1 MKRLAQFL
9 MFTFAIVIFVSC
21 EEEGE
26 GENHGLTAEAGP
38 NQEVNVGQAVT
49 LNSSGSSD
57 ITGEGYSSF
66 WSFDAIP
73 EGSTATINNAGS
85 ETATFTPDV
94 AGDYLVNLTI
104 SNSMGESSD
113 GLTITAIASGTT
125 EIGGSYNEDLH
136 LLNIVEDPDMPDYLV
151 TSDIT
156 LNARLIIDPGV
167 HIAVMSDNRIRV
179 TTNGVLQV
187 DGTANE
193 PVIITGNTALPGYW
207 KGILVESNNLE
218 NEINHVHISFAGSNN
233 ISSGRPKT
241 GLHVESGRLNINNSS
256 FTDNDGYGLS
266 VSSAASSV
274 PMNSNSFVNNS
285 MGAIY
290 MTASQIKDIDQ
301 ATDFNNAEIVLDGT
315 NVNLAT
321 DHVWKAAQN
330 GQYRFSNSLNI
341 YDNVT
346 IEEGAVFVSDND
358 VRIHFRPDAI
368 LKAMG
373 SSTNPIVFK
382 GSLEQP
388 GSWRG
393 IMYDNSS
400 LEGIMQHVHFSHAGH
415 SNLSSGFQKTALGLG
430 SSARLSLNNVHFSH
444 IDGYGVYIR
453 YDGIDVS
460 FENAFF
466 GEGITEAALYLRAK
480 QISGLDTQTDFG
492 GNYVEVEGSN
502 LEESENVT
510 WPKLNN
516 GTYLFNGNTNVY
528 GRVTIQP
535 GAVFEFENDV
545 SLRVRTNG
553 VLIANGTSSENI
565 IFTRKEG
572 SATHWRG
579 LGIETSSLE
588 NSMDFVE
595 VSYAGNSNV
604 FSGVGQTNLALG
616 NNARLTLT
624 NSTISNSLGFGIDV
638 RSSAQLT
645 ESNNTFSNNVSDDIN
660 LQ

>member
-1 MKRLAQFL
+1 MKRLAQLL
-9 MFTFAIVIFVSC
+9 MFTFAIVILVSC
-21 EEEGE
+21 EEEE
-26 GENHGLTAEAGP
+26 GVNHGLTAEAGS
-38 NQEVNVGQAVT
+38 NQEVSVGQAVT
-49 LNSSGSSD
+49 LNSGGSSD
-57 ITGEGYSSF
+57 VAGEGYSSF

-73 EGSTATINNAGS
+73 EGSTAIINNSDS

-94 AGDYLVNLTI
+94 PGDYLVNLTI

-125 EIGGSYNEDLH
+125 EIGGSYSEDLH
-136 LLNIVEDPDMPDYLV
+136 LLNIVEDPDMADYLV

-156 LNARLIIDPGV
+156 INARLTIDPGV
-167 HIAVMSDNRIRV
+167 RIAVMSDNRIRV
-179 TTNGVLQV
+179 TTNGVLQAN
-187 DGTANE
+187 GTANE

-241 GLHVESGRLNINNSS
+241 GLHVESGKLNINNSS
-256 FTDNDGYGLS
+256 FTNMDGYGLS
-266 VSSAASSV
+266 VSSAVSSI
-274 PMNSNSFVNNS
+274 PMNGNIFDNND

-290 MTASQIKDIDQ
+290 MTANQIKDIDQ

-315 NVNLAT
+315 DINRST

-330 GQYRFSNSLNI
+330 GQYRFSSSLNI
-341 YDNVT
+341 YDNIT

-358 VRIHFRPDAI
+358 VLIYFRPEAI

-373 SSTNPIVFK
+373 TSANPIVFK
-382 GSLEQP
+382 GSLEQA

-393 IMYDNSS
+393 MLYYNSS
-400 LEGIMQHVHFSHAGH
+400 LEGIMQHVHFAHAGH
-415 SNLSSGFQKTALGLG
+415 SNLASGFEKAALGFG
-430 SSARLSLNNVHFSH
+430 SDARLPLINVHFSH
-444 IDGYGVYIR
+444 IDGYGVFIR
-453 YDGIDVS
+453 YDGTEVS
-460 FENAFF
+460 FENAHF
-466 GEGITEAALYLRAK
+466 GEEITQAAVYLRAQ

-492 GNYVEVEGSN
+492 GNYVEVEGSS
-502 LEESENVT
+502 LEESEDVT

-516 GTYLFNGNTNVY
+516 GTYLFNANTTVY

-535 GAVFEFENDV
+535 GAVLEFENDV

-565 IFTRKEG
+565 VFTRKEG

-579 LGIETSSLE
+579 LGVETSSLE
-588 NSMDFVE
+588 NSMDYVTISF
-595 VSYAGNSNV
+595 AGNSNV
-604 FSGVGQTNLALG
+604 FSGVGQTNLGLG
-616 NNARLTLT
+616 NSARLSLT

-638 RSSAQLT
+638 RSSAELN
-645 ESNNTFSNNVSDDIN
+645 ESNNTFSNNASDDIN
-660 LQ
+660 YQ